1 MNIFQAAKA
10 LGGVVAR
17 GNTVNCPGP
26 GHSAR
31 DRSLSVKLTGGSDFT
46 VFSYAGD
53 DWRVCKDHVRARL
66 GLGEFSRADT
76 RPAFVT
82 IAPAGDDKDRSERAM
97 AIWRQAVSIKS
108 TPAEAYLTS
117 RGLQYSG
124 TALRW
129 HPSCPFGK
137 GERHACMVALVR
149 NIETNEPQAI
159 HRTAIDSHGL
169 KVDRK
174 ALGPIGG
181 GAVKLT
187 EDAEGTNVI
196 AIGEGIETALSIRKL
211 SGLGT
216 MPVWSVL
223 SAGGIAAFPALPG
236 FEAVWIAADND
247 VTGTGQKAARAA
259 AERLVAA
266 GIETIILAATQAGTD
281 LNDWVARHG

>member
-31 DRSLSVKLTGGSDFT
+31 DRSLSVKFSGGGDVN

-53 DWRVCKDHVRARL
+53 DWRVCKDYVRERL
-66 GLGEFSRADT
+66 GLDEFSPAGT
-76 RPAFVT
+76 RPAPVT
-82 IAPAGDDKDRSERAM
+82 VIAGDYKERSERAI
-97 AIWRQAVSIKS
+97 AIWRESSSITS
-108 TPAEAYLTS
+108 TPAESYLAS

-149 NIETNEPQAI
+149 NIRTNEPQAI
-159 HRTAIDSHGL
+159 HRTAIDSYGR

-247 VTGTGQKAARAA
+247 VSGTGQKAARAA